1 MFYALTGFSD
11 GPDYFNISSVSG
23 GIFVRKDL
31 RLDLNKKSLY
41 YVSLICKTVIYKYIP
56 KLFYL
61 INIRY
66 FEVFMLQGICIFMY
80 LFQIL
85 ATSESY

>member
-1 MFYALTGFSD
+1 MFYDLIGFSD
-11 GPDYFNISSVSG
+11 GFDYFNISLVIG

-31 RLDLNKKSLY
+31 RLDFNKKSLY
-41 YVSLICKTVIYKYIP
+41 YVSLICKIVIKKCIL

-66 FEVFMLQGICIFMY
+66 FKVLMLKRICIFMY
-80 LFQIL
+80 LF
-85 ATSESY
+85 